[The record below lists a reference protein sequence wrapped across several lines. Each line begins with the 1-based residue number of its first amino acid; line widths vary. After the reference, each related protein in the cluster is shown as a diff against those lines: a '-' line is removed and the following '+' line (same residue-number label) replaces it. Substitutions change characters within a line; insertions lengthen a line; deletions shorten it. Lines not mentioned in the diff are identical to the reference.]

1 MILPIKKILCP
12 TDFSEPSYEGLKA
25 GNELANFFSAELVLV
40 FVISTAQ
47 ILPGYYE
54 SVATILPQILK
65 EVEESAKNSLQQ
77 IAQEIIA
84 KEVKARTLLIQGG
97 PAEEIV
103 RAAEEEAVD
112 LIVISTHGQ
121 SGWKKLIS
129 GSVTERVVRLADRPV
144 LTIHA
149 PASEE

>member
-25 GNELANFFSAELVLV
+25 GNELANFFSAEIVLV
-40 FVISTAQ
+40 HVISTAQ
-47 ILPGYYE
+47 ILPVSYE
-54 SVATILPQILK
+54 PAAALLPQILR
-65 EVEESAKNSLQQ
+65 EVEESAEKSLER
-77 IAQEIIA
+77 ITEEKISKGIS
-84 KEVKARTLLIQGG
+84 ARTLLVQGG

-112 LIVISTHGQ
+112 LIVIATHGQ
-121 SGWKKLIS
+121 FGWKKFIS
-129 GSVTERVVRLADRPV
+129 GSVTERVVRLAGRPV

-149 PASEE
+149 PATEA

>member
-12 TDFSEPSYEGLKA
+12 TDFSEPSYEVLKA

-54 SVATILPQILK
+54 PAATILPQILK
-65 EVEESAKNSLQQ
+65 EVEESAKKSLQQ

-84 KEVKARTLLIQGG
+84 KEVKARTLLIQGS
-97 PAEEIV
+97 PADKIV
-103 RAAEEEAVD
+103 RAAEEETVD
-112 LIVISTHGQ
+112 FIVIATHGQ

-149 PASEE
+149 LAEDS

>member
-40 FVISTAQ
+40 YVISTSQ
-47 ILPGYYE
+47 ILPVSHE
-54 SVATILPQILK
+54 PAAALLPQILK
-65 EVEESAKNSLQQ
+65 DVEESAKKSLQQ
-77 IAQEIIA
+77 IAQDKIFKDI
-84 KEVKARTLLIQGG
+84 KVRTLLLQGG

-103 RAAEEEAVD
+103 WAAEKETVD
-112 LIVISTHGQ
+112 LIVIATHGQ
-121 SGWKKLIS
+121 SGWKKFIS

-144 LTIHA
+144 LTIQA
-149 PASEE
+149 PVSEE